1 MRIALSSMFA
11 LAILAIVP
19 AHVAQ
24 AQEPSAFVVSYIE
37 VAPASQGDA
46 ASLLKQL
53 AEASR
58 KDTGN
63 ARFEILQRIDRP
75 HHFAVLEA
83 WTDQKAQEAHA
94 ATAHTKLFREKLQPL
109 QAAPYDERPHTV
121 LAVGPMTSVGGAGAI
136 YAVTHVDFI
145 PPKKDEGIAAL
156 QALVEPSRKE
166 AGNLRYDALQQ
177 ASRPNHETLVEIWRD
192 QNALDAHLVSAH
204 MKEFRNRLLP
214 MSGSLYDERLY
225 RAIN

>member
-1 MRIALSSMFA
+1 MHTALSLIFT
-11 LAILAIVP
+11 LAMLPMASTQLA
-19 AHVAQ
+19 H
-24 AQEPSAFVVSYIE
+24 AQEPAAFVVSYIE
-37 VAPASQGDA
+37 VAPTAKEQTVA
-46 ASLLKQL
+46 LLKQL

-58 KDTGN
+58 KDAGS
-63 ARFEILQRIDRP
+63 ARFEVLQRIDRP

-83 WTDQKAQEAHA
+83 WSDQKAQEAHA
-94 ATAHTKLFREKLQPL
+94 AAPHTKAFRDKLQAV
-109 QAAPYDERPHTV
+109 QTTPYDERPHTA
-121 LAVGPMTSVGGAGAI
+121 LAVGPVKSAGGAGAI

-156 QALVEPSRKE
+156 KALVDPSRKE

-177 ASRPNHETLVEIWRD
+177 ASRPNHETLVEIWQD
-192 QNALDAHLVSAH
+192 QNALDGHAVAAH
-204 MKEFRNRLLP
+204 MKDFRNQLLP